1 MNELSAIRY
10 EVKKSR
16 FYAHLYEMSV
26 PEDVADITA
35 EVRRKYRNA
44 DHVCSAVRFR
54 DKQGVL
60 QEEWKNDG
68 EVGRPGM
75 VLLEVLR
82 SKNCEGHMLVVA
94 RIFGGIK
101 LGPGNVTRAFRAAGI
116 GVFEEYSNP
125 RDL

>member
-16 FYAHLYEMSV
+16 FYAHLYEISR
-26 PEDVADITA
+26 PEDVVDIIA

-44 DHVCSAVRFR
+44 DHLCSALRFIDGR
-54 DKQGVL
+54 GAL

-75 VLLEVLR
+75 ALLEILR
-82 SKNCEGHMLVVA
+82 SKECERHMLVVA
-94 RIFGGIK
+94 RVFGGIK
-101 LGPGNVTRAFRAAGI
+101 LGPGNVTRAFRAAGN
-116 GVFEEYSNP
+116 GAFEEFQN
-125 RDL
+125 RL

>member
-16 FYAHLYEMSV
+16 FFAHLYEING

-35 EVRRKYRNA
+35 EICRKYRNA
-44 DHVCSAVRFR
+44 DHVCSAVRYMDGR
-54 DKQGVL
+54 GVL
-60 QEEWKNDG
+60 QEDWKNDG

-75 VLLEVLR
+75 ALLEILR
-82 SKNCEGHMLVVA
+82 SRQCNRHMLVVA

-101 LGPGNVTRAFRAAGI
+101 LGPGNVTRAFRTAGI
-116 GVFEEYSNP
+116 GVFEEYSQ
-125 RDL
+125 RE